1 MRAAIMET
9 EFFTYLD
16 FLMHTKAVIFILII
30 ASLIGIACFWNF
42 LSGKDEDNYEDD
54 F

>member
-1 MRAAIMET
+1 MET
-9 EFFTYLD
+9 EFYTYLN
-16 FLMHTKAVIFILII
+16 FLMHTKAVIYILII

-42 LSGKDEDNYEDD
+42 LAGKDKDDNADD